1 MTRLLPILPLVL
13 LAACAARPLLPTEG
27 PYALQW
33 EAFPEEDQKKLHSVF
48 DLPTA
53 MVELPLTKVET
64 RTELFEFLLND
75 LVFTA
80 GVLRAQKRAHYKL
93 WRDFGDPPGQVRF
106 DDTAGICLVAEL
118 LKREPGRWVYF
129 SKGTFDFGIFSVT
142 GSTVII
148 VIHEEREGALWTH
161 ARVYAKVEGIV
172 LEQSARFLGLVENA
186 IRKRAFVFIEA
197 SCAVA
202 EMAAKD
208 PGQMLRDIEGSPEID
223 AAALEEFR
231 RRIAADGRK

>member
-1 MTRLLPILPLVL
+1 M
-13 LAACAARPLLPTEG
+13 EG

-33 EAFPEEDQKKLHSVF
+33 ESFSEEDQAKLHSVF

-64 RTELFEFLLND
+64 RTELFEFLLTD

-80 GVLRAQKRAHYKL
+80 GVLRAQKRASYKL
-93 WRDFGDPPGQVRF
+93 WRDYGDPPGQVRF
-106 DDTAGICLVAEL
+106 DDTAGICLVAQR
-118 LKREPGRWVYF
+118 LKREPGRWVF
-129 SKGTFDFGIFSVT
+129 HSKGTFDFGIFAVP

-148 VIHEEREGALWTH
+148 VIHEEREGALWTQ
-161 ARVYAKVEGIV
+161 ARVYAKVEGVV
-172 LEQSARFLGLVENA
+172 LESGARFLGLVENA

-202 EMAAKD
+202 EMAAKEPERILEDARLSQEVD
-208 PGQMLRDIEGSPEID
+208 P
-223 AAALEEFR
+223 AALEEFR
-231 RRIAADGRK
+231 RRFVPDGRK